1 MRAGLVFAIVAAFPF
16 AARAQDNPAC
26 AKFEE
31 PLAYNDCL
39 SKLGPQAHA
48 VQGAPEPAAERGGGG
63 RVRGKLT
70 AIAGKHG
77 RVHMTFDVGSR

>member
-1 MRAGLVFAIVAAFPF
+1 MRAALALAIVAAFAHP
-16 AARAQDNPAC
+16 ARAQDNPAC

-48 VQGAPEPAAERGGGG
+48 VQGAREPVAERGGGR
-63 RVRGKLT
+63 RVRGNFT